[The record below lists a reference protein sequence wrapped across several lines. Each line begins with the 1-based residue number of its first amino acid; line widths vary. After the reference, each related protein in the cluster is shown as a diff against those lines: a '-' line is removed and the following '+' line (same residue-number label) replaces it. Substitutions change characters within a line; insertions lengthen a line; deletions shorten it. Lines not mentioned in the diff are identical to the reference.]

1 MKLSDISTS
10 SFDSKIW
17 EEKGYQLPQFDL
29 QAVRAKTTAE
39 PTWIHFGAGNIFRAF
54 PAAVLQQA
62 LDSGAYDRGV
72 IVAEGFDY
80 EIIDKAYRPYDN
92 LSLLVLLKSD
102 GSIEKRVV
110 ASVTESLKADFQF
123 AEDWQ
128 RLETVFRAPS
138 LQMISFTITEKGY
151 SVAPADLERGMA
163 PQLMMGKLAALLY
176 QRYLAGAY
184 PVTVQS
190 MDNCSHNGDKVR
202 EGVLA
207 YAKAWVAAGLVEAG
221 FVDYLCNKAL
231 VSFPWSMI
239 DKITPRPDAQVQEM
253 LRADG
258 FEDNE
263 TIITNRNTYTAPFV
277 NAEETEYLVMEKDHP
292 NGCPPLDLGG
302 ILFTDRE
309 TVDNVERMKVCT
321 CLNPLHTALAIYGC
335 LLDYTLISA
344 EMKDEDLCALVTK
357 MGYLEAMP
365 VVVDPGVLKP
375 ADFIS
380 AVLTKR
386 LPNPFMPDAPQRI
399 ATDTSQKLPI
409 RFGETIKAYH
419 AKGLNKENL
428 VLIPLVLAGYA
439 RYLMGIDD
447 NGKAFVPSSDPLLA
461 QLQQIVAGLEVKEG
475 PQDFSCLKQ
484 LYSRA
489 DVFGVNLYEVGL
501 GEKIEAMAAELFAGP
516 GAVRKTL
523 HKYVTNR

>member
-1 MKLSDISTS
+1 MRLSEITQTN
-10 SFDSKIW
+10 FDPRTW
-17 EEKGYQLPQFDL
+17 EEKGYQLPRFDL
-29 QAVRAKTTAE
+29 KAVREKTAQE

-62 LDSGAYDRGV
+62 LDCGDYDRGV
-72 IVAEGFDY
+72 IVAESFDY

-123 AEDWQ
+123 AEDWA
-128 RLETVFRAPS
+128 RLIEIFKAPS

-151 SVAPADLERGMA
+151 LTNPADLQRGTE

-202 EGVLA
+202 DGVLA
-207 YAKAWVAAGLVEAG
+207 YAESWAAAGLVEAG
-221 FVDYLCNKAL
+221 FVGYLKDKST

-253 LRADG
+253 LAADG

-263 TIITNRNTYTAPFV
+263 TIITSRNTYTAPFV
-277 NAEETEYLVMEKDHP
+277 NAEETEYLVIEKDFP

-302 ILFTDRE
+302 VMFTDRE

-344 EMKDEDLCALVTK
+344 EMKDEDLCGLVTR

-375 ADFIS
+375 ADFID

-409 RFGETIKAYH
+409 RFGETVKAYV
-419 AKGLNKENL
+419 KQGLDMDQL

-439 RYLMGIDD
+439 RYLTGIND
-447 NGKAFVPSSDPLLA
+447 NGEAFVPSSDPLLA
-461 QLQQIVAGLEVKEG
+461 ELQPIVAGLKITEEA
-475 PQDFSCLKQ
+475 QDFSCLKQ

-489 DVFGVNLYEVGL
+489 DVFGVNLYEAGL
-501 GEKIEAMAAELFAGP
+501 GEKTEAMAAELFAGK
-516 GAVRKTL
+516 GAIRRTL
-523 HKYVTNR
+523 HKYVSMR